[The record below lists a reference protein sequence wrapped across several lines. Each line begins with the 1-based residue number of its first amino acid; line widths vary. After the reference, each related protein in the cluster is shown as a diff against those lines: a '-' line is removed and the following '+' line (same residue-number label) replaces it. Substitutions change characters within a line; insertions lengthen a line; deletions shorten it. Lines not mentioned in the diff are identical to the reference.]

1 MARTPSVLYF
11 ALLAVLLC
19 EADALFTKVKQNH
32 PKCFI
37 EELHKDEVVIVH
49 YKSPDQSPLPHE
61 AEQQKFH
68 VGVKLEVTQGAT
80 KVFEGRTDVE
90 GRFAFTALQGE
101 HHLCFSVEG
110 QSLGQDFR
118 IHLEVKVGL
127 NDVDYEKVAKKEHLS
142 SLELQ
147 VRKIRDDVHRVTSE
161 QSYFRNREERSKR
174 TADSTYFRAMW
185 FSLCQILAMLGVSG
199 IYLLYLRSYFKAK
212 KLV

>member
-1 MARTPSVLYF
+1 MPAMRAVFWFT
-11 ALLAVLLC
+11 LLAVFC
-19 EADALFTKVKQNH
+19 SGADALFTKVKQNH

-49 YKSPDQSPLPHE
+49 YKSPDQSPLPAE
-61 AEQQKFH
+61 AEQQKYH
-68 VGVKLEVTQGAT
+68 VGVNLEVTQGAT

-101 HHLCFSVEG
+101 HHLCLSVEG

-118 IHLEVKVGL
+118 IHLEIKVGL

-147 VRKIRDDVHRVTSE
+147 VRKLKDDVNRVTSE
-161 QSYFRNREERSKR
+161 QSYFRNREERSKK

-185 FSLCQILAMLGVSG
+185 FSLCQILAMLGVTG
-199 IYLLYLRSYFKAK
+199 AYLYHLRGYFIAK

>member
-1 MARTPSVLYF
+1 MAGMRNALSF
-11 ALLAVLLC
+11 ALLLIFC
-19 EADALFTKVKQNH
+19 CGADALFTKVKQNH

-49 YKSPDQSPLPHE
+49 YSSPDQSPLPHE
-61 AEQQKFH
+61 VEQQKYH
-68 VGVKLEVTQGAT
+68 VGVKLEVSQGAT

-127 NDVDYEKVAKKEHLS
+127 SDVDYEKVAKKEHLS

-147 VRKIRDDVHRVTSE
+147 VRKLKDDVKRVIEPLLFCKPFFIAPPCT
-161 QSYFRNREERSKR
+161 FPGNR
-174 TADSTYFRAMW
+174 
-185 FSLCQILAMLGVSG
+185 
-199 IYLLYLRSYFKAK
+199 
-212 KLV
+212 

>member
-1 MARTPSVLYF
+1 MAGMRSILYF
-11 ALLAVLLC
+11 ALLVVVLGR
-19 EADALFTKVKQNH
+19 ADALFTKVKQNH

-37 EELHKDEVVIVH
+37 EELHQDEIVVVH

-61 AEQQKFH
+61 AEQQKYH
-68 VGVKLEVTQGAT
+68 VGVKLEVTQGAN

-118 IHLEVKVGL
+118 IYLEVKVGL
-127 NDVDYEKVAKKEHLS
+127 NDVDYESVAKKEHLS
-142 SLELQ
+142 SLELK
-147 VRKIRDDVHRVTSE
+147 VRKIRDDVRRVTQE

-185 FSLCQILAMLGVSG
+185 FSLVQILAMLGVTG
-199 IYLLYLRSYFKAK
+199 VYLLYLRNYFISK